1 MRSRFLAFSGALAVN
16 MVYPL
21 AWVYPLA
28 GVCPLAGQTASRAV
42 PRTSDGHPD
51 LQGVWTNV
59 TLTPLERPK
68 ELANKPYFTKEEA
81 AEYEERMLQRRAET
95 GPVAGDS
102 VNDPIVWWERGTRL
116 VRTLRTSL

>member
-42 PRTSDGHPD
+42 PRTPDGHPD

-59 TLTPLERPK
+59 TLTPLERPA
-68 ELANKPYFTKEEA
+68 ELAGKGTLTDAEA
-81 AEYEERMLQRRAET
+81 KAWEKQNIET
-95 GPVAGDS
+95 GNIDEGTENRVLQQAGS
-102 VNDPIVWWERGTRL
+102 AGTGAYNNL
-116 VRTLRTSL
+116 FID